1 MSSPTGSRAKIGF
14 VLIFYKLLKSEMCLN
29 IDETNDELE
38 RKCQL
43 DTTKWGVFESNT
55 YRKFFTKIYSAKM
68 FQLLLIGI

>member
-1 MSSPTGSRAKIGF
+1 
-14 VLIFYKLLKSEMCLN
+14 MCLN